1 MALAQANSGNI
12 VVRNYGNNPAVNFN
26 FLLRVEGIYDL
37 PCRSVHVFQ
46 KENEYELIQEGGL
59 NDYVHMRRKPISKPF
74 TFQVERYVGTD
85 ILDPLA
91 NGTDLALP
99 VILMVNRYRIY
110 GDFLPVRMY
119 VFTGCTVM
127 AKKYGELNA
136 EKGGLLVETTTIAYR
151 ELVCTENVAGSF
163 LMEEPWKFESVSKAG
178 NGNQSANRS
187 RDEESAARM
196 EERAKKWMFAG
207 GDSARRAEGKGP
219 SSNGQNAQPDFRG
232 INGSTTDS
240 AYALKELRKA
250 QMEGR
255 ASGWSFHRDEEA
267 SGEGEAAMPD
277 FLGSGGSTTR
287 NTYTREL
294 RKSAMEGKAKKWSF
308 AGEGEESQVGFLGSN
323 GSTTKSTYAQNEVR
337 RDAMEEKAKKW
348 SFTGDGDGEG
358 SQAGFMGSNGSTTG
372 SSYAQNEV
380 RKDTMEEKAKKW
392 SFAGEGDGDG
402 SQAGFLGSNGST
414 TGSSY
419 AQNEVRKDAMEGKA
433 KKWSF
438 DAGEGGEEG
447 SQAGFMGSNGS
458 TTGSTYAQNEM
469 RKAAME
475 DRAQRWPPKRSAV
488 DTAKFLAARTQ
499 DS

>member
-12 VVRNYGNNPAVNFN
+12 LVRNYGNNPAVNFN

-127 AKKYGELNA
+127 AKEYGELNA

-151 ELVCTENVAGSF
+151 ELVCMENVAGSF
-163 LMEEPWKFESVSKAG
+163 LMEDPWKFDSTTKAG

-187 RDEESAARM
+187 RDEDSAAQM
-196 EERAKKWMFAG
+196 EERAKRWMFAG
-207 GDSARRAEGKGP
+207 GDSALKVQRVGGP
-219 SSNGQNAQPDFRG
+219 PGEEQNAQPDFRG
-232 INGSTTDS
+232 MNGSTTDS
-240 AYALKELRKA
+240 AHAQREIRKA
-250 QMEGR
+250 QMENKAHR
-255 ASGWSFHRDEEA
+255 WSFHKNEEGA
-267 SGEGEAAMPD
+267 SADGAGASPD
-277 FLGSGGSTTR
+277 FLGSHGSTTESA
-287 NTYTREL
+287 YAKKEI
-294 RKSAMEGKAKKWSF
+294 RKS
-308 AGEGEESQVGFLGSN
+308 
-323 GSTTKSTYAQNEVR
+323 
-337 RDAMEEKAKKW
+337 AMEEKAKKW
-348 SFTGDGDGEG
+348 SFG
-358 SQAGFMGSNGSTTG
+358 
-372 SSYAQNEV
+372 
-380 RKDTMEEKAKKW
+380 
-392 SFAGEGDGDG
+392 AGEGDGDG
-402 SQAGFLGSNGST
+402 AAPGFQGSNGST
-414 TGSSY
+414 TNSNY
-419 AQNEVRKDAMEGKA
+419 AQSEMRKAAMEEKA
-433 KKWSF
+433 VKWSF
-438 DAGEGGEEG
+438 DAGEGGEDG
-447 SQAGFMGSNGS
+447 ASPGFQGSNGS
-458 TTGSTYAQNEM
+458 TTTSSYAQNEM

-475 DRAQRWPPKRSAV
+475 EKAVKWSFDAGEGGEDGASPGFQGSNGSTTTSSYAQNEMRKAAMEERAQRWPPKRSAV
-488 DTAKFLAARTQ
+488 DTARFLAAQKTDAQ

>member
-127 AKKYGELNA
+127 AKEYGELNA

-255 ASGWSFHRDEEA
+255 ASGWSFHRDEEV

-294 RKSAMEGKAKKWSF
+294 RKSAMEG
-308 AGEGEESQVGFLGSN
+308 
-323 GSTTKSTYAQNEVR
+323 
-337 RDAMEEKAKKW
+337 
-348 SFTGDGDGEG
+348 
-358 SQAGFMGSNGSTTG
+358 
-372 SSYAQNEV
+372 
-380 RKDTMEEKAKKW
+380 KAKKW